1 MEDSALSVDV
11 EHDLLPEFNRM
22 LPLPNGPEDR
32 YDEEDFRLARGT
44 RLRVWR
50 SGPADG
56 QTLRA
61 AAEAEVAGEIEQGQ
75 VAEDDR
81 MFRIDNIVDL
91 LSDDVSIADPPDADE
106 VALSLERGR
115 EEFTKWHRPYL
126 AELDGKRSPVPEP
139 DRYGNWPGVFWRQA
153 VEHTLRTVS
162 RLTPPREGRDELGRR
177 RSLPPTTSDKIA
189 TLWLRREKMDEAEA
203 VAAREAAERSKRSD
217 LAVASL
223 PVVFEG
229 DQQKFLS
236 FLRRLHAGGDFG
248 DVPTDGNPVAEAEL
262 LRQVRAHDIFDMT
275 PAEQAEVASELMR
288 VVAMAETAVERPLIV
303 PGLGYAIKVAGKQVV
318 DVFPGNLTL
327 TIKGRE
333 HVLNSPELPRPV
345 RLSAKEYRD
354 PRLSAITIYEQTLVE
369 VDLPRGHWRKWW
381 PVLAE
386 RLRKTARIV
395 EDGERGLEWGRFRSG
410 VIAGA
415 VESAAA
421 LPDGAPYRC
430 SRGVFV
436 GKEWLA
442 DKAVEAGVISA
453 ADRRAF
459 LAWLGEA
466 KPEADDTGRRHKR
479 LRLAGPLCIE
489 GTFEPV
495 EKIAVLGTEGTNVPK
510 NKGETAVPL

>member
-50 SGPADG
+50 CGPADG
-56 QTLRA
+56 PTLRA

-91 LSDDVSIADPPDADE
+91 LSDDVSIADPPDSDE

-126 AELDGKRSPVPEP
+126 AEWDGKRPPVPEP
-139 DRYGNWPGVFWRQA
+139 DRYGNWPGVFWREA

-203 VAAREAAERSKRSD
+203 VAAREAAERSERSD

-223 PVVFEG
+223 PDVFEG
-229 DQQKFLS
+229 DQQGFLS
-236 FLRRLHAGGDFG
+236 FLRRLHAGGDFVE
-248 DVPTDGNPVAEAEL
+248 VPTDGNPVAEAEL
-262 LRQVRAHDIFDMT
+262 LRQVRAHDIYGMT
-275 PAEQAEVASELMR
+275 PAEQAEVADALMR
-288 VVAMAETAVERPLIV
+288 VVATAEAAAAGPLIV
-303 PGLGYAIKVAGKQVV
+303 PGLGYAIKVVAKQII
-318 DVFPGNLTL
+318 DVFPGPLTL
-327 TIKGRE
+327 TIEGRE

-354 PRLSAITIYEQTLVE
+354 PRLCALAIYEQVLVE
-369 VDLPRGHWRKWW
+369 VDNPRGHWRRWW

-395 EDGERGLEWGRFRSG
+395 EHAERGMEWERFKAG

-415 VESAAA
+415 VESPSA
-421 LPDGAPYRC
+421 LKDGAPYRC
-430 SRGVFV
+430 SRGTFV

-442 DKAVEAGVISA
+442 RKAVEAGVISESEK
-453 ADRRAF
+453 RTF
-459 LAWLGEA
+459 MAWLGEA
-466 KPEADDTGRRHKR
+466 KPEYDDEGKRHKR

-495 EKIAVLGTEGTNVPK
+495 EKIAVLGTEGTND
-510 NKGETAVPL
+510 A